1 MPTTILVAPAGRR
14 VGLTTACLGLVR
26 ALDRQGVRVAFVKPI
41 ANREVSQSAELMALG
56 AHILPVKSVPIH
68 TAEVLLAAGDDQT
81 LMEHVVEIAGK
92 AGVGADV
99 LIVEG
104 MNPEPGIVH
113 ASRVNELMLKA
124 LDAELVF
131 VAAPRSQN
139 AAEVAD
145 AIAIAARGYG
155 ALAEGRQVS
164 CILNRVCIGAGGQQS
179 ESETIGQAQGGCAD
193 CQGVAPFAEM
203 EAAHR
208 KALESVKL
216 RPLAVVPCSTD
227 LAAPRVL
234 DVAQALKARV
244 VFAGEMRTRRVSD
257 VGLCAA
263 NVPNA
268 LRALRPGS
276 LIITPGDRSDIMMAA
291 ALSVQSGTPLAGLL
305 LTGGHDP
312 DPRVIRL
319 CRKALDSGLPV
330 LAVDESSYRAATHV
344 AGMNTEIPADDPD
357 RIERTMNFVADRID
371 IEWVKGFGHSTRV
384 PRLSPPAFRHRLIE
398 QARTN
403 LQRIVLPEGAEPR
416 TVAAAAIVANRGIAR
431 CVLLGNPDEIRE
443 VAAKQGVTLP
453 ASVEIVDPVAV
464 AARYVEPLVERR
476 RAKGMTP
483 ERAAVELQDPIMVGT
498 MMLALDEASGLGVG
512 RHPQHGAHHPAGAPD
527 HQDRAGLQPRV
538 EHLLHVSARAG
549 ARVRRLRGR
558 PEPDGPGTGRHRHS
572 ERRFGYRVRHT
583 GAGGHAVVLDRVER
597 HRRGCREGE
606 GGDAHRQG
614 TAPRPRARRAAA
626 VRRGRNARRR
636 AAEGARIGR
645 GGEGDGADLP
655 GPEYRE
661 RHLQGGPAIG
671 KRGEHGADAPGH
683 GQAGERP
690 VARLP
695 GRGHRLHDQPDGDP
709 GAASRAPEGRGRAV
723 ARLDRPAPPAP
734 ACVPHPR
741 TPAV

>member
-26 ALDRQGVRVAFVKPI
+26 ALDRQGVRVAFVKPV

-68 TAEVLLAAGDDQT
+68 VAEDLLAAGDDQT

-104 MNPEPGIVH
+104 MNPEPGIMH

-131 VAAPRSQN
+131 VAAPRSPN
-139 AAEVAD
+139 AMEVAD

-155 ALAEGRQVS
+155 PLPEGRQVS
-164 CILNRVCIGAGGQQS
+164 CILNRVCIGAAGQQA
-179 ESETIGQAQGGCAD
+179 ETETIGQAQGGCAD
-193 CQGVAPFAEM
+193 CEGVAPFTET

-208 KALESVKL
+208 RALQAVKL
-216 RPLAVVPCSTD
+216 RPLAVVPCSVD

-244 VFAGEMRTRRVSD
+244 VFAGEIRTRRVSD

-268 LRALRPGS
+268 LRAMRPGS

-312 DPRVIRL
+312 DPRVVRL
-319 CRKALDSGLPV
+319 CRKALDTGLPV

-357 RIERTMNFVADRID
+357 RIERTMNYVADRID
-371 IEWVKGFGHSTRV
+371 VEWVKGFGHSTRV

-398 QARTN
+398 QARSN
-403 LQRIVLPEGAEPR
+403 LQRIVLPEGNEPR
-416 TVAAAAIVANRGIAR
+416 TIAAAAIVENRGIAR

-453 ASVEIVDPVAV
+453 RSVELVDPVA
-464 AARYVEPLVERR
+464 AAPRYIEPLVERR
-476 RAKGMTP
+476 KAKGMTP
-483 ERAAVELQDPIMVGT
+483 ERATIELQDSIMVGT
-498 MMLALDEASGLGVG
+498 MMLALDEA
-512 RHPQHGAHHPAGAPD
+512 
-527 HQDRAGLQPRV
+527 AGL
-538 EHLLHVSARAG
+538 VSGAVHSTAHTIRPALQIIKTVPG
-549 ARVRRLRGR
+549 CNLVSSIFFMCLPEQVLVFGDCAVVPNPTAPELADIAIQSADSAIAFGIPARVAMLSYSTGSS
-558 PEPDGPGTGRHRHS
+558 GTG
-572 ERRFGYRVRHT
+572 E
-583 GAGGHAVVLDRVER
+583 DVEKVKEATR
-597 HRRGCREGE
+597 IAKELRPDLALEGPLQY
-606 GGDAHRQG
+606 D
-614 TAPRPRARRAAA
+614 AA
-626 VRRGRNARRR
+626 VMP
-636 AAEGARIGR
+636 
-645 GGEGDGADLP
+645 D
-655 GPEYRE
+655 
-661 RHLQGGPAIG
+661 
-671 KRGEHGADAPGH
+671 
-683 GQAGERP
+683 
-690 VARLP
+690 VARLKAP
-695 GRGHRLHDQPDGDP
+695 G
-709 GAASRAPEGRGRAV
+709 SAV
-723 ARLDRPAPPAP
+723 AGKATVLIFPDLNTGN
-734 ACVPHPR
+734 V
-741 TPAV
+741 TYKAVQRSANVVSMGPMLQGLAKPVNDLSRGCLVEDIVFTINLTAIQAQQSARRQAARG

>member
-1 MPTTILVAPAGRR
+1 LPTNILVAPAGRR

-68 TAEVLLAAGDDQT
+68 TAEELLAAGDDQT
-81 LMEHVVEIAGK
+81 LMEHVVEVAGK
-92 AGVGADV
+92 AGLGADV

-139 AAEVAD
+139 PMEVAD
-145 AIAIAARGYG
+145 AIAIASRGYG
-155 ALAEGRQVS
+155 PLPEGRQVS
-164 CILNRVCIGAGGQQS
+164 CILNRVCIGAAGQQS
-179 ESETIGQAQGGCAD
+179 ETETIGQAQGGCAD
-193 CQGVAPFAEM
+193 CEGVAPFTEM
-203 EAAHR
+203 EASHR
-208 KALESVKL
+208 KALQSVKL

-234 DVAQALKARV
+234 DVAQALRARV
-244 VFAGEMRTRRVSD
+244 VFAGEIRTRRVSD

-268 LRALRPGS
+268 LRAMRPGS

-312 DPRVIRL
+312 DPRVVRL
-319 CRKALDSGLPV
+319 CRKALDTGLPV

-357 RIERTMNFVADRID
+357 RIERTMNYVADRID
-371 IEWVKGFGHSTRV
+371 IEWVKGFGHSMRV

-398 QARTN
+398 QARSN

-416 TVAAAAIVANRGIAR
+416 TVAAAAIVENRGIAR

-453 ASVEIVDPVAV
+453 RSVEIVDPVAV
-464 AARYVEPLVERR
+464 APRYVEPLVERR
-476 RAKGMTP
+476 KAKGMTP
-483 ERAAVELQDPIMVGT
+483 ERAAIELQDSIMVGT
-498 MMLALDEASGLGVG
+498 MMLALDEA
-512 RHPQHGAHHPAGAPD
+512 
-527 HQDRAGLQPRV
+527 AGL
-538 EHLLHVSARAG
+538 VSGAIHSTAHTIRPALQIIKTVPG
-549 ARVRRLRGR
+549 CNLVSSIFFMCLPEQVLVFGDCAVVPNPTAPELADIAIQSADSAIAFGIPARVAMLSYSTGSS
-558 PEPDGPGTGRHRHS
+558 GTG
-572 ERRFGYRVRHT
+572 E
-583 GAGGHAVVLDRVER
+583 DVEKVKEATR
-597 HRRGCREGE
+597 LARELRPDLALE
-606 GGDAHRQG
+606 GPLQYD
-614 TAPRPRARRAAA
+614 AA
-626 VRRGRNARRR
+626 VMP
-636 AAEGARIGR
+636 
-645 GGEGDGADLP
+645 D
-655 GPEYRE
+655 
-661 RHLQGGPAIG
+661 
-671 KRGEHGADAPGH
+671 
-683 GQAGERP
+683 
-690 VARLP
+690 VARLKAP
-695 GRGHRLHDQPDGDP
+695 G
-709 GAASRAPEGRGRAV
+709 SAV
-723 ARLDRPAPPAP
+723 AGKATVLIFPDLNTGN
-734 ACVPHPR
+734 V
-741 TPAV
+741 TYKAVQRSANVVSMGPMLQGLAKPVNDLSRGCLVEDIVFTINLTAIQAQQSARRKAERG

>member
-1 MPTTILVAPAGRR
+1 MPTNILVAPAGRR

-68 TAEVLLAAGDDQT
+68 TAEELLAAGDDQT
-81 LMEHVVEIAGK
+81 LMEHVVEVAGK
-92 AGVGADV
+92 AGLGADV

-139 AAEVAD
+139 PMEVAD
-145 AIAIAARGYG
+145 AIAIASRGYG
-155 ALAEGRQVS
+155 PLPEGRQVS
-164 CILNRVCIGAGGQQS
+164 CILNRVCIGAAGQQS
-179 ESETIGQAQGGCAD
+179 ETETIGQAQGGCAD
-193 CQGVAPFAEM
+193 CEGVAPFTEM
-203 EAAHR
+203 EASHR
-208 KALESVKL
+208 KALQSVKL

-234 DVAQALKARV
+234 DVAQALRARV
-244 VFAGEMRTRRVSD
+244 VFAGEIRTRRVSD

-268 LRALRPGS
+268 LRAMRPGS

-312 DPRVIRL
+312 DPRVVRL
-319 CRKALDSGLPV
+319 CRKALDTGLPV

-357 RIERTMNFVADRID
+357 RIERTMNYVADRID
-371 IEWVKGFGHSTRV
+371 IEWVKGFGHSMRV

-398 QARTN
+398 QARSN

-416 TVAAAAIVANRGIAR
+416 TVAAAAIVEHRGIAR

-453 ASVEIVDPVAV
+453 RSIEIVDPVAV
-464 AARYVEPLVERR
+464 APRYVEPLVERR
-476 RAKGMTP
+476 KAKGMTP
-483 ERAAVELQDPIMVGT
+483 ERAAIELQDSIMVGT
-498 MMLALDEASGLGVG
+498 MMLALDEA
-512 RHPQHGAHHPAGAPD
+512 
-527 HQDRAGLQPRV
+527 AGL
-538 EHLLHVSARAG
+538 VSGAIHSTAHTIRPALQIIKTVPG
-549 ARVRRLRGR
+549 CNLVSSIFFMCLPEQVLVFGDCAVVPNPTAPELADIAIQSADSAIAFGIPARVAMLSYSTGSS
-558 PEPDGPGTGRHRHS
+558 GTG
-572 ERRFGYRVRHT
+572 E
-583 GAGGHAVVLDRVER
+583 DVEKVKEATR
-597 HRRGCREGE
+597 LARELRPDLALE
-606 GGDAHRQG
+606 GPLQYD
-614 TAPRPRARRAAA
+614 AA
-626 VRRGRNARRR
+626 VMP
-636 AAEGARIGR
+636 
-645 GGEGDGADLP
+645 D
-655 GPEYRE
+655 
-661 RHLQGGPAIG
+661 
-671 KRGEHGADAPGH
+671 
-683 GQAGERP
+683 
-690 VARLP
+690 VARLKAP
-695 GRGHRLHDQPDGDP
+695 G
-709 GAASRAPEGRGRAV
+709 SAV
-723 ARLDRPAPPAP
+723 AGKATVLIFPDLNTGN
-734 ACVPHPR
+734 V
-741 TPAV
+741 TYKAVQRSANVVSMGPMLQGLAKPVNDLSRGCLVEDIVFTINLTAIQAQQSARRKAERG

>member
-131 VAAPRSQN
+131 VAAPRSQS
-139 AAEVAD
+139 AMEVAD

-319 CRKALDSGLPV
+319 CRKALDTGLPV

-344 AGMNTEIPADDPD
+344 ASMNTEIPADDPD

-498 MMLALDEASGLGVG
+498 MMLALDEA
-512 RHPQHGAHHPAGAPD
+512 
-527 HQDRAGLQPRV
+527 AGL
-538 EHLLHVSARAG
+538 VSGAIHSTAHTIRPALQIIKTVPG
-549 ARVRRLRGR
+549 CNLVSSIFFMCLPEQVLVFGDCAVVPNPTAPELADIAIQSADSAIAFGIPARVAMLSYSTGSS
-558 PEPDGPGTGRHRHS
+558 GTGEDVEKVKEATRIAKELRPDLALEGPLQYDAAVMPDVARLKAPGS
-572 ERRFGYRVRHT
+572 AVAGKATVLIFPDLNT
-583 GAGGHAVVLDRVER
+583 GNVTYKAVQRSANVVSMGPMLQGMAKPVNDLS
-597 HRRGCREGE
+597 RGCLVE
-606 GGDAHRQG
+606 DIVFTINL
-614 TAPRPRARRAAA
+614 TAIQAQQA
-626 VRRGRNARRR
+626 ARRR
-636 AAEGARIGR
+636 AGGA
-645 GGEGDGADLP
+645 
-655 GPEYRE
+655 
-661 RHLQGGPAIG
+661 Q
-671 KRGEHGADAPGH
+671 
-683 GQAGERP
+683 
-690 VARLP
+690 
-695 GRGHRLHDQPDGDP
+695 
-709 GAASRAPEGRGRAV
+709 
-723 ARLDRPAPPAP
+723 
-734 ACVPHPR
+734 
-741 TPAV
+741 

>member
-1 MPTTILVAPAGRR
+1 LPTTILVAPAGRR

-26 ALDRQGVRVAFVKPI
+26 ALDRQGVRVAFVKPV

-99 LIVEG
+99 LIAEG

-371 IEWVKGFGHSTRV
+371 IEWVKSFGHSTRV

-403 LQRIVLPEGAEPR
+403 VQRIVLPEGAEPR
-416 TVAAAAIVANRGIAR
+416 TVAAAAIVANRGIAQ
-431 CVLLGNPDEIRE
+431 CVLLGHPDEIRE

-498 MMLALDEASGLGVG
+498 MMLALDEASGLVS
-512 RHPQHGAHHPAGAPD
+512 GAVHSTAHTIRPALQIIKTVPGCNLVSSIFFMCLPDQVLVFGDCAVVPNPTAPELAD
-527 HQDRAGLQPRV
+527 IAIQ
-538 EHLLHVSARAG
+538 SADSAIAFG
-549 ARVRRLRGR
+549 IPARVAMLSYSTGSS
-558 PEPDGPGTGRHRHS
+558 GTGEDVEKVKEATRIAKELRPDLALEGPLQYDAAVMPDVARLKAPGS
-572 ERRFGYRVRHT
+572 AVAGKATVLIFPDLNT
-583 GAGGHAVVLDRVER
+583 GNVTYKAVQRSANVVSMGPMLQGMAKPVNDLS
-597 HRRGCREGE
+597 RGCLVE
-606 GGDAHRQG
+606 DIVFTINL
-614 TAPRPRARRAAA
+614 TAIQAQQA
-626 VRRGRNARRR
+626 ARRR
-636 AAEGARIGR
+636 GARG
-645 GGEGDGADLP
+645 
-655 GPEYRE
+655 
-661 RHLQGGPAIG
+661 
-671 KRGEHGADAPGH
+671 
-683 GQAGERP
+683 
-690 VARLP
+690 
-695 GRGHRLHDQPDGDP
+695 
-709 GAASRAPEGRGRAV
+709 
-723 ARLDRPAPPAP
+723 
-734 ACVPHPR
+734 
-741 TPAV
+741 